1 MQGVTGIVVAGG
13 ASSRMGQDKALLQ
26 VGGCTQLDRTVQ
38 LLKSAGCQQVVVSR
52 NADGFVSDTISGC
65 GPLGGV
71 LSVLPHCLHELL
83 LIVPVD
89 MPLLA
94 CDTLLTLIAHHRASY
109 FSCTPLPCLLPN
121 NEQLQQYLVEQL
133 QHDDGDRSVRGLLTH
148 MQAQPLEWP
157 LTYQLQNT
165 NTPQQ
170 WRHALQ
176 FLGEVS

>member
-1 MQGVTGIVVAGG
+1 MQRVTGIVVAGG
-13 ASSRMGQDKALLQ
+13 ASSRMGEDKALLQ
-26 VGGCTQLDRTVQ
+26 VGGRTQLERTVQ
-38 LLKSAGCQQVVVSR
+38 LLKSSGCQQVVVSR
-52 NADGFVSDTISGC
+52 NADGFISDTVSGR

-71 LSVLPHCLHELL
+71 LSALPHCLHEWL

-94 CDTLLTLIAHHRASY
+94 CEALLNLMKQPCPSY
-109 FSCTPLPCLLPN
+109 FSGTPLPCLLPN
-121 NEQLQQYLVEQL
+121 DALLQQYLTQQL
-133 QHDDGDRSVRGLLTH
+133 SGENGDRSVRGLLSH

-170 WRHALQ
+170 WRHALE
-176 FLGEVS
+176 FLGEIS